1 MSGPTPL
8 PGSPPGNFLPNFCSL
23 RSAFVVVVSAELL
36 AMVLALASEAP
47 FADFWP
53 ALALRSLYVQW
64 IAVLATVL
72 LCALRQPLAGLS
84 HTGAGL
90 AAWAVTTLTAAVVA
104 LAAVRLV
111 PQSETFEAGAFVV
124 RSVAVAAIVAALLL
138 RYLYAQHMQRE
149 RAVAASRAHFEA
161 LQARIRPHFLFNS
174 MNTIAQLTRADPV
187 LAEEVVQ
194 DLADLFRATLAD
206 AGRLSSLAGELEL
219 TRSYLRI
226 EAQRLGPR
234 LRVAWD
240 LQGLPG
246 DARVPVLILQPLV
259 ENAVYHGI
267 EPAPDGGQ
275 ITIAGRYRRG
285 TLNLSVRNTLPPPGS
300 AVHRPGNRMAV
311 ENVRARLAVRY
322 GDEAT
327 LTVGQVDGDYQV
339 RLTIPHPCAEDDA

>member
-1 MSGPTPL
+1 
-8 PGSPPGNFLPNFCSL
+8 
-23 RSAFVVVVSAELL
+23 
-36 AMVLALASEAP
+36 
-47 FADFWP
+47 
-53 ALALRSLYVQW
+53 
-64 IAVLATVL
+64 
-72 LCALRQPLAGLS
+72 
-84 HTGAGL
+84 
-90 AAWAVTTLTAAVVA
+90 
-104 LAAVRLV
+104 V
-111 PQSETFEAGAFVV
+111 PQPETFEAGAFVV

-206 AGRLSSLAGELEL
+206 AGRLSTLAAELEL

-234 LRVAWD
+234 LRIAWD
-240 LQGLPG
+240 LQDLPG

-300 AVHRPGNRMAV
+300 TVHRPGNRMAV

>member
-1 MSGPTPL
+1 MNGPTP
-8 PGSPPGNFLPNFCSL
+8 SPAPPAGNFLPNFCSL

-47 FADFWP
+47 LADFWP

-72 LCALRQPLAGLS
+72 LCALRPLLAGRS

-90 AAWAVTTLTAAVVA
+90 AAWGVITLTAAGVA
-104 LAAVRLV
+104 LAAVRLM
-111 PQSETFEAGAFVV
+111 PQPESFEVGAFVA

-149 RAVAASRAHFEA
+149 RAVAASKARFEA

-206 AGRLSSLAGELEL
+206 AGRLSTLAAELEL

-226 EAQRLGPR
+226 EGQRLGPR
-234 LRVAWD
+234 LRVTWD
-240 LQGLPG
+240 LQDLPD

-267 EPAPDGGQ
+267 EPAPQGGE
-275 ITIAGRYRRG
+275 ITVAGRYRRG
-285 TLNLSVRNTLPPPGS
+285 TVNLSVRNTLPPPGS
-300 AVHRPGNRMAV
+300 AADRSGNRMAV

-339 RLTIPHPCAEDDA
+339 RLTIPHPFAEDEA